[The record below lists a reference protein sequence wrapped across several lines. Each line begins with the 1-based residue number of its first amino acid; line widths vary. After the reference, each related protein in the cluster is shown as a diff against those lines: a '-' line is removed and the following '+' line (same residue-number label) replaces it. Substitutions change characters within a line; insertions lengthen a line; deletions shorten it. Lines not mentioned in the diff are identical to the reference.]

1 MGSTFCKLLKKL
13 NGQEILISDG
23 NICYRSYGQLGNE
36 MRLMTK
42 GASDEYIFTDVTEQ
56 KGVKTTFLDI
66 TD

>member
-1 MGSTFCKLLKKL
+1 MT
-13 NGQEILISDG
+13 ILITG
-23 NICYRSYGQLGNE
+23 ANGQLGNE